1 MRSSRTATTETVL
14 VVEDN
19 ALALRATMAQ
29 VESLGYKVLSADNGP
44 KSLEVIDQARRIDLL
59 ISDVVM
65 PGGMTGQELANE
77 AQLRIPEI
85 KVVLMS
91 AYPRDDLVS
100 TGRVAEDTPL
110 LIKPFGRADLA
121 RMIQHV
127 LGSSTPQKR

>member
-1 MRSSRTATTETVL
+1 MKNGRTSATTTVL

-29 VESLGYKVLSADNGP
+29 VESLGYKVLSADDGP
-44 KSLEVIDQARRIDLL
+44 KSLEVIDEARRIDLL

-77 AQLRIPEI
+77 AQRRIPAI
-85 KVVLMS
+85 KVVLIS

-100 TGRVAEDTPL
+100 TGRVSEDTPL
-110 LIKPFGRADLA
+110 LTKPFGRADLE

-127 LGSSTPQKR
+127 MGSSIPQKQ